1 MWRDQAYLLD
11 IQLAAADALGFAV
24 GLDQAGFEVSDL
36 HQSAILRKPE
46 IIGEAAG
53 QVSREFQAD
62 HPEIPWSAMIGLRN
76 RLIHGYRVVQLDVV
90 WRVVCEDL
98 PALIQALRPLIP
110 TEDDLDA
117 P

>member
-90 WRVVCEDL
+90 CEDL

-110 TEDDLDA
+110 AEDDLDA

>member
-90 WRVVCEDL
+90 CEDL

>member
-24 GLDQAGFEVSDL
+24 GLDQVGFEVSDL

-90 WRVVCEDL
+90 CEDL

-110 TEDDLDA
+110 AEDDLDA

>member
-11 IQLAAADALGFAV
+11 MQLAAADALGFAA
-24 GLDQAGFEVSDL
+24 GLDQAGFEASDL
-36 HQSAILRKPE
+36 HQSAILRKLE
-46 IIGEAAG
+46 IIGEAAR

-90 WRVVCEDL
+90 CEDL